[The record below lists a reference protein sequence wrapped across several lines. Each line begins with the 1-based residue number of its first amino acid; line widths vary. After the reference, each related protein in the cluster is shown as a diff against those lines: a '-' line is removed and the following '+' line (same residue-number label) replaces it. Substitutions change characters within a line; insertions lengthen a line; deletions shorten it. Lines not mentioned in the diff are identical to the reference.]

1 MVEISISPEKIFS
14 VSGFPVTNT
23 LFLGSILALG
33 IAAVYSF
40 SFIKAKMLP
49 GRAQNFFEMT
59 LEKLFNFF
67 ESITGS
73 EQRAKEIFPLAA
85 TFFILILS
93 SNLIELLPGIGV
105 FHFLRSPSSD
115 LNFTIALSLIA
126 ISYINIMAIK
136 KLGIFRYLKK
146 FLNFSNPIN
155 FFVGILEMISEATKI
170 LSLSFRLFGNL
181 FAGETLLIVSSF
193 LFAYLMLLPFLGL
206 EILVGF
212 IQALIFSSLVVIF
225 YVSAIETVHE

>member
-14 VSGFPVTNT
+14 VFGFPVTNT
-23 LFLGSILALG
+23 LFLGSVLALA
-33 IAAVYSF
+33 IAAVYSA
-40 SFIKAKMLP
+40 SFLKAKILP
-49 GRAQNFFEMT
+49 GKLQNFFELT
-59 LEKLFNFF
+59 LERLFSFF
-67 ESITGS
+67 KSITGS
-73 EQRAKEIFPLAA
+73 EERAKEIFPLAA
-85 TFFILILS
+85 TLFILVLA

-115 LNFTIALSLIA
+115 LNFTIALSLIS
-126 ISYINIMAIK
+126 ISYINFMAVK
-136 KLGIFRYLKK
+136 KLGIFSYLKK

-155 FFVGILEMISEATKI
+155 FFVGILEGISEATKI

-193 LFAYLMLLPFLGL
+193 LFAYLMPLPFLGL

-212 IQALIFSSLVVIF
+212 IQAIIFSSLVVIF
-225 YVSAIETVHE
+225 YVSSTETAHG

>member
-14 VSGFPVTNT
+14 VYGLPVTNT
-23 LFLGSILALG
+23 LFLSYILVLV
-33 IAAVYSF
+33 IAAVYSL

-49 GRAQNFFEMT
+49 GKLQNFFEMT

-67 ESITGS
+67 KSITGS
-73 EQRAKEIFPLAA
+73 EERAKEIFPLAA
-85 TFFILILS
+85 TLFILILS

-115 LNFTIALSLIA
+115 LNFTIALSLIS
-126 ISYINIMAIK
+126 ISYINIMAVR
-136 KLGIFRYLKK
+136 KLGIFRYLQK

-155 FFVGILEMISEATKI
+155 FFVGILEGISEATKI

-193 LFAYLMLLPFLGL
+193 LFAYLMPLPFLGL

-212 IQALIFSSLVVIF
+212 IQAIIFSSLVVIF

>member
-14 VSGFPVTNT
+14 VYGLPVTNT
-23 LFLGSILALG
+23 LFLSYILVLV
-33 IAAVYSF
+33 IAAVYSL

-49 GRAQNFFEMT
+49 GKLQNFFEMT

-67 ESITGS
+67 KSITGS
-73 EQRAKEIFPLAA
+73 EERAKEIFPLAA
-85 TFFILILS
+85 TLFILILS

-115 LNFTIALSLIA
+115 LNFTIALSLIS
-126 ISYINIMAIK
+126 ISYINIMAVR

-155 FFVGILEMISEATKI
+155 FFVGILEGISEATKI

-193 LFAYLMLLPFLGL
+193 LFAYLMPLPFLGL

-212 IQALIFSSLVVIF
+212 IQAIIFSSLVVIF